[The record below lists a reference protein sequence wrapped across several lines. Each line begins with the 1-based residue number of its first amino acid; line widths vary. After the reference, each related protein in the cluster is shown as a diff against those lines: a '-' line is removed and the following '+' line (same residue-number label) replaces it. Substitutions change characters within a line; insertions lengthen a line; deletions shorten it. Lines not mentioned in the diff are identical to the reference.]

1 MFALYFDGQPAI
13 KDIPRPEPGPGEVL
27 IRVRLAG
34 ICRTDLEVTRGYH
47 NFRGVLGHE
56 FVGEV
61 AGPEDSSLKG
71 RRVVGEINVGCG
83 RCDWCRGGV
92 PGHCPERQALGLK
105 GRNGVM
111 APYFTL
117 PAANLHPVPD
127 EVPDEAA
134 VFTEPLA
141 AALAVGE
148 AAPPGP
154 GARVLVIGDGPLGLM
169 ISWTL
174 ALGGAAVHLAG
185 HYSEHL
191 ALANPYGVIIYLEK
205 ELPGESYDA
214 VVEASG
220 SPSGL
225 DLALARV
232 RPRGTVILKSTYAA
246 PYLLAPGLL
255 VGPEVTLVGSRCG
268 PFAAALDLLKSGRLD
283 PRPLIAR
290 RLPLDQGREA
300 FELAARPGT
309 LKVLLDLGIRPN
321 KPGARGVIKI

>member
-1 MFALYFDGQPAI
+1 MLSLFFENSLKL
-13 KDIPRPEPGPGEVL
+13 KDIPRPEPLPGEVL

-47 NFRGVLGHE
+47 GFRGVLGHE

-61 AGPEDSSLKG
+61 AGPEDSFLKG

-83 RCDWCRGGV
+83 RCDWCRRGV

-117 PAANLHPVPD
+117 PAANLHLVPD
-127 EVPDEAA
+127 EVPDEVA

-141 AALAVGE
+141 AALAVGDS
-148 AAPPGP
+148 APPGP

-174 ALGGAAVHLAG
+174 ALSGAAVHLAG
-185 HYSEHL
+185 HYMEHL
-191 ALANPYGVIIYLEK
+191 ALAKPYGVITYLEK
-205 ELPGESYDA
+205 ELPGGSYDA

-225 DLALARV
+225 DLALALV

-246 PYLLAPGLL
+246 PYLLAPGSL
-255 VGPEVTLVGSRCG
+255 VVPEVTVVGSRCG
-268 PFAAALDLLKSGRLD
+268 PFAAALALLKSGRLE

-290 RLPLDQGREA
+290 RLPLDRGQEA

-309 LKVLLDLGIRPN
+309 LKVLLDLGTP
-321 KPGARGVIKI
+321 A